1 LHGWADFDH
10 RIKSGHPGP
19 SISAWAI
26 AMTLQSG
33 GARRTGVL
41 ARIFHTRLDPMHFTE
56 STEPSPQKSQSGQGV
71 WLRDLGSGLCAL
83 WEKDFLQ
90 KSVIDAG

>member
-1 LHGWADFDH
+1 M
-10 RIKSGHPGP
+10 P
-19 SISAWAI
+19 SPAGTSHVPKHL
-26 AMTLQSG
+26 T
-33 GARRTGVL
+33 L

-71 WLRDLGSGLCAL
+71 WLRDLGSGLCVL

-90 KSVIDAG
+90 KSVIDAP